1 MSSSDLAVAE
11 KVLAENLAEA
21 GGSVAVQA
29 IAIMLMALYERHG
42 DSFSVEGASEALDDL
57 SRKAQRIKGELQ
69 AAKIAASN
77 S

>member
-1 MSSSDLAVAE
+1 MSSSDLSVAE
-11 KVLAENLAEA
+11 KVLAENLAGA

-29 IAIMLMALYERHG
+29 IAIMLKALYKRHG
-42 DSFSVEGASEALDDL
+42 DSFSVEGASEALDEL
-57 SRKAQRIKGELQ
+57 ARQAQRIKEELQ